1 MQGFQEPGHAVA
13 DASADCSRVQDGGAK
28 STSQPAPAG
37 GQNGAGSDFSQG
49 GARQFSGQLPHRPG
63 MTKCAF
69 YLKTGECKFGEGC
82 RYDHPPGEG
91 GTDPTGGGRFV
102 SGGRADREEGH
113 QSGLPVRPGVQECA
127 FFMKTGMCK
136 YGSDCRWH
144 HPPEK
149 QADGG
154 MAAMMKLGGGGGAGA
169 MGMSNPLLANPLANP
184 MALMGAMMGM
194 GAMGGALGGGGGGMA
209 AGLGM
214 GGAGDW
220 ETHYNDAGRPY
231 YFNSRTQV
239 SQWDPPME
247 MVMQQTLG
255 SMMGAAAAPSPGMTR
270 GMSSGFSR
278 GPASSQASIGS
289 GGAHPVRKFPSLPP
303 LVVPLSTQPTPYSAH
318 LAHRNAVGKVA
329 YRQ

>member
-1 MQGFQEPGHAVA
+1 
-13 DASADCSRVQDGGAK
+13 
-28 STSQPAPAG
+28 
-37 GQNGAGSDFSQG
+37 
-49 GARQFSGQLPHRPG
+49 
-63 MTKCAF
+63 
-69 YLKTGECKFGEGC
+69 
-82 RYDHPPGEG
+82 
-91 GTDPTGGGRFV
+91 
-102 SGGRADREEGH
+102 
-113 QSGLPVRPGVQECA
+113 
-127 FFMKTGMCK
+127 
-136 YGSDCRWH
+136 
-144 HPPEK
+144 
-149 QADGG
+149 
-154 MAAMMKLGGGGGAGA
+154 
-169 MGMSNPLLANPLANP
+169 
-184 MALMGAMMGM
+184 MMGM
-194 GAMGGALGGGGGGMA
+194 GALGGAFGEGEGGVA

-231 YFNSRTQV
+231 CFNSRTQV
-239 SQWDPPME
+239 SQWCNKWDPPME
-247 MVMQQTLG
+247 MAMQQTLG

>member
-1 MQGFQEPGHAVA
+1 
-13 DASADCSRVQDGGAK
+13 
-28 STSQPAPAG
+28 
-37 GQNGAGSDFSQG
+37 
-49 GARQFSGQLPHRPG
+49 
-63 MTKCAF
+63 MTKCPF

-91 GTDPTGGGRFV
+91 GTDRTGGGRFV
-102 SGGRADREEGH
+102 AGRIAQVAGASSEGRTDRGEGR
-113 QSGLPVRPGVQECA
+113 QTCLPVRPGVQKCA

-247 MVMQQTLG
+247 MAMQLTLG
-255 SMMGAAAAPSPGMTR
+255 SMMGAAAAPSPGMAR
-270 GMSSGFSR
+270 GMPSGFSR
-278 GPASSQASIGS
+278 GPASSLASIGG
-289 GGAHPVRKFPSLPP
+289 GGAHPVVSFLGCPRWCHFGRSPHLTAHTLP
-303 LVVPLSTQPTPYSAH
+303 TARQWASAAC
-318 LAHRNAVGKVA
+318 LQCER
-329 YRQ
+329 R